1 MKKVITYGTFDLFHQ
16 GHYNIIKRAKDLG
29 DYLIVGVTSESYDI
43 ERGKLNVR
51 DSLLTRIENVR
62 KTGLADEIIV
72 EEYQGQKINDVI
84 KYNIDTLVV
93 GSDWRGKFDY
103 LKNYCNV
110 VYLERT
116 KNISSTQIREETN
129 QIFRI
134 GIITDNQDD
143 GDMISETRF
152 VSGLHVES
160 VFSEDPENAKKFCD
174 HFELDSWHDSMDSFL
189 DSVDLV
195 YIHTPISTRYAYAR
209 QALLKKKYVI
219 CDGPATLLHWQQEDL
234 LQLAGKNQV
243 VMVDKIVLAYLRAFT
258 QLVWLLRGGL
268 IGSILNVS
276 CSISSREYES
286 DDMTS
291 MLAVS
296 IFVVLKLLGLS
307 CLSVSKTPLYDE
319 DGRIVYQQ
327 ISLHFPN
334 SIGTIQVG
342 TSAGIT
348 SKMEVIG
355 TRGRVMI
362 PDNWWHMGYFEAMIK
377 GSPTLKRY
385 SFNFEGSGLR
395 YLLQEMM
402 IMIHDHRTECS
413 RIFNRESSKI
423 VELIEEL
430 QQKAIN
436 NLWYQTSLAAKG
448 FGTCEGRRNTCS
460 KEAWQSAMQK
470 GHVLL
475 ETGLQQTSDGK
486 WVLRGSTW
494 ARAAGQKLEPGTIP
508 DKQEFLSLPYYGSMT
523 PLSLEDLFDLLRE
536 NPDCF
541 VMLRGSCKEAEEV
554 TNQYGAV
561 VQLAKKKNALDLLQ
575 RLIPEVYRASM
586 LYTLL
591 GIYPFSNYLY
601 SIVGERSMTG
611 YEKIA
616 VFCQKTHIPVV
627 LMSMKH
633 WNSSVQRVFS
643 DHGILVYLSGV
654 TDPTMRDTLH
664 TQGVYGF
671 LCD

>member
-1 MKKVITYGTFDLFHQ
+1 
-16 GHYNIIKRAKDLG
+16 
-29 DYLIVGVTSESYDI
+29 
-43 ERGKLNVR
+43 
-51 DSLLTRIENVR
+51 
-62 KTGLADEIIV
+62 
-72 EEYQGQKINDVI
+72 
-84 KYNIDTLVV
+84 
-93 GSDWRGKFDY
+93 
-103 LKNYCNV
+103 
-110 VYLERT
+110 
-116 KNISSTQIREETN
+116 
-129 QIFRI
+129 
-134 GIITDNQDD
+134 
-143 GDMISETRF
+143 
-152 VSGLHVES
+152 
-160 VFSEDPENAKKFCD
+160 
-174 HFELDSWHDSMDSFL
+174 
-189 DSVDLV
+189 
-195 YIHTPISTRYAYAR
+195 
-209 QALLKKKYVI
+209 
-219 CDGPATLLHWQQEDL
+219 
-234 LQLAGKNQV
+234 
-243 VMVDKIVLAYLRAFT
+243 
-258 QLVWLLRGGL
+258 
-268 IGSILNVS
+268 
-276 CSISSREYES
+276 
-286 DDMTS
+286 
-291 MLAVS
+291 
-296 IFVVLKLLGLS
+296 
-307 CLSVSKTPLYDE
+307 
-319 DGRIVYQQ
+319 
-327 ISLHFPN
+327 
-334 SIGTIQVG
+334 
-342 TSAGIT
+342 
-348 SKMEVIG
+348 
-355 TRGRVMI
+355 
-362 PDNWWHMGYFEAMIK
+362 MGYFEAMVN

-430 QQKAIN
+430 QQKATN

-654 TDPTMRDTLH
+654 TDPAMRDALH